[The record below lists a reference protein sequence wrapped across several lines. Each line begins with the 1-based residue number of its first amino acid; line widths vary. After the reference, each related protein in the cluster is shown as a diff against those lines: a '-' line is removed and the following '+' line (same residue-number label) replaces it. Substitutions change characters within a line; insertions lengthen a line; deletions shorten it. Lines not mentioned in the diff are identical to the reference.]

1 MARQAKNDLN
11 ATEDTYLATQA
22 KQGDEAAFSQLF
34 DKHYNWVYSKAYR
47 ILKDHQDT
55 EEVSLDV
62 FTKVWQ
68 KLQENKWDPKIG
80 SFQAWLNIL
89 ARNTI
94 IDAIRKRD
102 RIRESLLTLEEQDD
116 LPLNEYEDG
125 RPGPDKHIIAQEAQE
140 ILEKALEQVTKPNHR
155 IAWILRH
162 LEGCGVADIS
172 RILNRKD
179 GTVKIWIFRCT
190 QELRQILMN
199 KGIQWIQ

>member
-1 MARQAKNDLN
+1 MARQAKNDLS

-22 KQGDEAAFSQLF
+22 QQGDEAAFSQLF
-34 DKHYNWVYSKAYR
+34 EKHYNWVYSKAYR
-47 ILKDHQDT
+47 MLSDHQDT
-55 EEVSLDV
+55 EEVTLDI

-68 KLQENKWDPKIG
+68 KLEKGKWDPAKG
-80 SFQAWLNIL
+80 SFQAWLNIV
-89 ARNTI
+89 AKHTI

-102 RIRESLLTLEEQDD
+102 RIRESLLTLEDQDD

-140 ILEKALEQVTKPNHR
+140 ILENALEKVTKPNHR

-162 LEGCGVADIS
+162 LEGCSVAEIS

-190 QELRQILMN
+190 QELRQILVN
-199 KGIQWIQ
+199 QGITWIQ

>member
-47 ILKDHQDT
+47 ILKDHHDT

-68 KLQENKWDPKIG
+68 KLHNDKWDPNKG
-80 SFQAWLNIL
+80 SFQAWLNIV

-125 RPGPDKHIIAQEAQE
+125 
-140 ILEKALEQVTKPNHR
+140 
-155 IAWILRH
+155 
-162 LEGCGVADIS
+162 
-172 RILNRKD
+172 
-179 GTVKIWIFRCT
+179 
-190 QELRQILMN
+190 
-199 KGIQWIQ
+199 

>member
-1 MARQAKNDLN
+1 MARQTKNDLS
-11 ATEDTYLATQA
+11 ATEDIYLASQA
-22 KQGDEAAFSQLF
+22 KEGDEAAFSQLF

-62 FTKVWQ
+62 FTKVWRE
-68 KLQENKWDPKIG
+68 LQNEKWDPKKG
-80 SFQAWLNIL
+80 SFQAWLNIV
-89 ARNTI
+89 ARNTT

-125 RPGPDKHIIAQEAQE
+125 KPGPDKHIIAQEAQE

-162 LEGCGVADIS
+162 LEGCSVAEIS

-190 QELRQILMN
+190 QELRQILVN
-199 KGIQWIQ
+199 KGIRWIQ